1 MKANGN
7 ANLVISFKN
16 EKLIP
21 KLYGDLDKNLHRIE
35 SNLEVSLNGRGKN
48 IEISGKEVNLAREVL
63 NDLYNQV
70 KNGFEI
76 GHEEVDAAIRMNS
89 DKNST
94 VKNKDQNVLL
104 IITSKKTVK
113 ARTHRQND
121 YINTLNKEELTFG
134 IGPAGTGKTYIPVAH
149 AVSKLERDEIEKII
163 ISRPAVEAGEKLG
176 FLPGDLKEKVD
187 PYLAPLYDSLK
198 ILYAENKLVQL
209 LERKIIEVVPLAYM
223 RGRTLDSA
231 YMILDEAQNASVL
244 QMKMF
249 LTRLGIGSRA
259 IITGDVTQIDLPNRS
274 DSGLLQASEL
284 LKGVQGIGIVKLDKK
299 DVVRHPLVMKIIEAY
314 DQN

>member
-1 MKANGN
+1 MEKVIEIKTIDPIALLGIGDAN
-7 ANLVISFKN
+7 I
-16 EKLIP
+16 KLIEQSIP
-21 KLYGDLDKNLHRIE
+21 AKIIARGEQIKLQGKESDVLRASEILLEMMQTLSSRGDLSKKDVQQLIAL
-35 SNLEVSLNGRGKN
+35 SNSNTNQLFDTNQISDSIIYFGKN
-48 IEISGKEVNLAREVL
+48 GSVSPKTEGQHRYLEM
-63 NDLYNQV
+63 V
-70 KNGFEI
+70 KN
-76 GHEEVDAAIRMNS
+76 
-89 DKNST
+89 
-94 VKNKDQNVLL
+94 
-104 IITSKKTVK
+104 
-113 ARTHRQND
+113 ND
-121 YINTLNKEELTFG
+121 VVFS
-134 IGPAGTGKTYIPVAH
+134 IGPAGTGKTYLSVAF
-149 AVSKLERDEIEKII
+149 ALAALDANEVDRII
-163 ISRPAVEAGEKLG
+163 LCRPAVEAGESLG

-259 IITGDVTQIDLPNRS
+259 IITGDITQIDLQNRS

-284 LKGVQGIGIVKLDKK
+284 LKGVRGIGIVKLDKK

>member
-1 MKANGN
+1 MAIEGLLKRRFKKIV
-7 ANLVISFKN
+7 LV
-16 EKLIP
+16 
-21 KLYGDLDKNLHRIE
+21 
-35 SNLEVSLNGRGKN
+35 
-48 IEISGKEVNLAREVL
+48 
-63 NDLYNQV
+63 
-70 KNGFEI
+70 
-76 GHEEVDAAIRMNS
+76 
-89 DKNST
+89 
-94 VKNKDQNVLL
+94 
-104 IITSKKTVK
+104 
-113 ARTHRQND
+113 
-121 YINTLNKEELTFG
+121 
-134 IGPAGTGKTYIPVAH
+134 
-149 AVSKLERDEIEKII
+149 
-163 ISRPAVEAGEKLG
+163 RPAVEAGEKLG

-259 IITGDVTQIDLPNRS
+259 IITGDVTQIDLQNRS